1 MLKIDTNDKSE
12 QRKFGLVVGAAFILL
27 GLIRWA
33 FHGFD
38 MAALPSI
45 LWTLGAVLMIL
56 GAIAPLLLK
65 PVFIAWIKL
74 AEVLNFIMTHVL
86 LTIIFYLIIT
96 PIRLVFV
103 VSKEDSMRRKWLPDG
118 KTYWEEAEE
127 QPEEF
132 DRYRQQF

>member
-1 MLKIDTNDKSE
+1 MLNINTNDKSE

-27 GLIRWA
+27 GLVRWA

-45 LWTLGAVLMIL
+45 LWAIGTVLMVL
-56 GAIAPLLLK
+56 GAIAPTLLK

-118 KTYWEEAEE
+118 ETYWEEAEE